1 MTGDLY
7 LKKGGDAP
15 SYIVQRTFS
24 GQRTFGGQRLM
35 IVIPLQRP
43 GPWLGLMGSGLRG
56 RR

>member
-15 SYIVQRTFS
+15 AYIVQRTFS
-24 GQRTFGGQRLM
+24 GQRTLSGQRLTT
-35 IVIPLQRP
+35 VIPLQRP
-43 GPWLGLMGSGLRG
+43 GPWLGLMGSALRG